1 MFRNYRLKNLNLRLI
16 IACIAITIIGVLV
29 VGSARGGANGY
40 YQNRQIMG
48 MIIGVIVMT
57 AVAVIDYSL
66 LLQFAWGYYFLA
78 LGLLTA
84 VLLWG
89 DSSLGAQRW
98 LVIHGFRFQPSELAK
113 ILLILFFS
121 FFLMRNEEK
130 INQPKTLLLTV
141 FLMGVPLL
149 LIELEPDLSTTIVTF
164 LILATMLFVAGLTYK
179 VVAPV
184 LGISI
189 PLLIIFLVMESRGQ
203 SLLRGY
209 QDKRILAWL
218 RPDDYPGDSFQQQNS
233 IMAVGSGRI
242 FGKGLFN
249 ESAQSVKNGNYIPE
263 PHTDFIFAVA
273 SEEMGFI
280 GAFVI
285 IALLLVIAIECIRV
299 SKKAKDTAGKL
310 ICIGMASYISIQS
323 FVNICVVTGLM
334 PNTGL
339 TLPFV
344 SYGLTSLVTTYIGIG
359 LVLNVGLQAKKNYI
373 DEKAPLRW

>member
-149 LIELEPDLSTTIVTF
+149 LIEREPDLSTTIVTF

>member
-149 LIELEPDLSTTIVTF
+149 LIEREPDLSTTIVTF

-209 QDKRILAWL
+209 QEKRILAWL